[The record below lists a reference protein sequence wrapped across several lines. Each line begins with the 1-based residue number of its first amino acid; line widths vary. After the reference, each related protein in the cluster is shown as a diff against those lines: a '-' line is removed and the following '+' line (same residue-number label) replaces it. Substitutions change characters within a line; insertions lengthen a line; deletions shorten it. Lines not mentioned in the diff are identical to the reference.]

1 MNRRLVGVGLVL
13 GAALSLA
20 TACSSDTG
28 SSADSAAMPYEAG
41 DRGSTASTGGAGP
54 AEQAEQAEQEAKP
67 GSAQGQDISQPGVD
81 RSLVR
86 TATIELAGADV
97 GEIVDR
103 AHDVAVAEGGFTGR
117 EEVREE
123 SATVILRIPGDR
135 FDGAVDKLSELGEVI
150 SRNQSTE
157 DVTEQVVDLDSR
169 VATQRASVDRVRAL
183 LARASTVDE
192 IVRIEQEVTTRESDL
207 ESLEQRR
214 QALAGQV
221 AMSTVTLKVDKAVA
235 PAPRQEEASGFLA
248 GLSDGWGAFL
258 DAGAVTLRVVG
269 AVLPFLLVFGIP
281 AALVLR
287 RWRRRR
293 TPAPAAAPAAPAPA
307 AQQP

>member
-13 GAALSLA
+13 GVAFGLT
-20 TACSSDTG
+20 TACSGSSSE
-28 SSADSAAMPYEAG
+28 SSADSVAAAPYEAEDAG
-41 DRGSTASTGGAGP
+41 DAGEPKSTGQGERPGGADD
-54 AEQAEQAEQEAKP
+54 
-67 GSAQGQDISQPGVD
+67 QDISQPGVD

-86 TATIELAGADV
+86 TATIELAAGDV
-97 GEIVDR
+97 GETVDR
-103 AHDVAVAEGGFTGR
+103 ARDITATEGGYAGQ

-123 SATVILRIPGDR
+123 SATLTLRIPSDR
-135 FDGAVDKLSELGEVI
+135 FDQALDELSELGRVI
-150 SRNQSTE
+150 SRDQSVD

-169 VATQRASVDRVRAL
+169 LATQRASVGRVRAL

-221 AMSTVTLKVDKAVA
+221 AMSTVTIRIGKASA
-235 PAPRQEEASGFLA
+235 PAPRQDESSGFLA

-258 DAGAVTLRVVG
+258 GAGAIALRMIG
-269 AVLPFLLVFGIP
+269 AVLPFLLVLAVP
-281 AALVLR
+281 AVPVIR
-287 RWRRRR
+287 WWRRRR
-293 TPAPAAAPAAPAPA
+293 TTTTAAH
-307 AQQP
+307 QP